1 MSGLSAKDDKHQVSM
16 FVYAMG
22 NKANDILKTLQLTD
36 EEKEVYVTVKGKL
49 DGYFV
54 KRRNTIYEQ
63 ARFNQRV
70 QLKGKSADDFIASL
84 YYLVKHCAYRTLTNE
99 MIRDRIVVGIQN
111 QKLAEKLQLD
121 LELTL
126 DKAITMVQQ
135 SEAVKEQQTVGQQEL
150 NTKKPNRRELDTS
163 YM

>member
-1 MSGLSAKDDKHQVSM
+1 
-16 FVYAMG
+16 
-22 NKANDILKTLQLTD
+22 
-36 EEKEVYVTVKGKL
+36 
-49 DGYFV
+49 
-54 KRRNTIYEQ
+54 
-63 ARFNQRV
+63 
-70 QLKGKSADDFIASL
+70 
-84 YYLVKHCAYRTLTNE
+84 
-99 MIRDRIVVGIQN
+99 MIRDRIVVGIQD

-150 NTKKPNRRELDTS
+150 NTKKPNQRELHTS